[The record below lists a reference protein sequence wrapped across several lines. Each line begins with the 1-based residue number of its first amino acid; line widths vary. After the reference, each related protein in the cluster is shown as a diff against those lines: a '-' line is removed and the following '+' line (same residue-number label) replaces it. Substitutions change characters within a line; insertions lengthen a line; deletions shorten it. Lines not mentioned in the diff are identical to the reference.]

1 MDNNENSNIDFYS
14 KLVRKNGSRVQINKC
29 TEELVELLDVLIK
42 SQTKPGELS
51 IEKLKEKVVT
61 EMSHV
66 LMTFESL
73 KIVFNISEEDIE
85 KEIELK
91 KKLLNW
97 NEGDKIA
104 KDKNVVSKNENI
116 AKDKKFDGQDDF
128 A

>member
-14 KLVRKNGSRVQINKC
+14 KLVRKNGAKVQIDKC

-51 IEKLKEKVVT
+51 IEKLRERVVT
-61 EMSHV
+61 EISHV

-73 KIVFNISEEDIE
+73 KIVFNISKEDIE
-85 KEIELK
+85 KEILLK
-91 KKLLNW
+91 IKLLNW
-97 NEGDKIA
+97 NECDKVA
-104 KDKNVVSKNENI
+104 KDKNVVSKNDDV
-116 AKDKKFDGQDDF
+116 AKDKNFEDQSDF